1 MSEDELFEL
10 KAAFDF
16 FDSDG
21 SCELD
26 INELSQAMGSL
37 GFHLSEDIMNRLIM
51 KCDKDED

>member
-26 INELSQAMGSL
+26 INELS
-37 GFHLSEDIMNRLIM
+37 
-51 KCDKDED
+51 